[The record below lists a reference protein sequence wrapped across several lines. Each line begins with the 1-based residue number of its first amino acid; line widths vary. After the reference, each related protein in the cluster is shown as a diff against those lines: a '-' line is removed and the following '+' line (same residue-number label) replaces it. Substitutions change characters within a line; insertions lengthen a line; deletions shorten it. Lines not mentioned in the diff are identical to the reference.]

1 MSKGTN
7 LSWNDRLTLIDH
19 FKPSTQKAAEAFG
32 VSNEEVTVAMDLRK
46 KGQFPAN
53 PQLDVAS
60 YSSLFASADAEDE
73 TTGGGG
79 TDGVSTVT
87 SVKAPSRKS
96 TVTSTKAPES
106 ASAPTRE
113 AKKRGRK
120 GDNIFKAFSSIPA
133 TPVPAEEFAKEYGVS
148 LAVLRQSFRFD
159 KVGGGSVRVK
169 KDKATKTLMI
179 WREATA

>member
-19 FKPSTQKAAEAFG
+19 FKPSAQKAAEVFG
-32 VSNEEVTVAMDLRK
+32 VSEGELTVAQDLRK

-60 YSSLFASADAEDE
+60 YSSLFASAD
-73 TTGGGG
+73 GNPSGG
-79 TDGVSTVT
+79 TDGISTVT
-87 SVKAPSRKS
+87 SVKAPSRKT

-106 ASAPTRE
+106 ASAPVRE

-120 GDNIFKAFSSIPA
+120 GDNILKAFSSIPA
-133 TPVPAEEFAKEYGVS
+133 TPVPAEAFAKEYGVS
-148 LAVLRQSFRFD
+148 LAVLRQSHRFD

-169 KDKATKTLMI
+169 KDKASKTLMI
-179 WREATA
+179 WREPTV